1 MKRGDTSVKQANY
14 LGNSLKSMRV
24 SVEQSL
30 KNLRTDYVDIL
41 YVHFWDLHT
50 SVEEIMDGLHQLV
63 LAGKV
68 LYLVS
73 TLRSF
78 PACCIILNSES
89 PISGDL

>member
-1 MKRGDTSVKQANY
+1 
-14 LGNSLKSMRV
+14 MRV
-24 SVEQSL
+24 SIEQSL
-30 KNLRTDYVDIL
+30 KNLRTDYIDVF

-73 TLRSF
+73 
-78 PACCIILNSES
+78 
-89 PISGDL
+89 